1 MEGAKWGVRVAR
13 SEPSLGE
20 GRHAAPPRRT
30 ACASTLPRVDGSQLT
45 DVVSTGLA
53 ALAVVLQAALAA
65 LLLLA
70 LAALVS
76 PRARLWLR
84 ELRVTLAGTE
94 LWIAW
99 AVAAVATGG
108 SLFFSEYSD
117 FVPCRLCWFQ
127 RIAMYPLAALL
138 LTAAVR
144 RDFRGGA
151 LYALPFP
158 AVGALIAI
166 YHVYIEHNPEAET
179 AGCKVSAPCS
189 LKWIEEIGYVTL
201 PVLALTAFAAI
212 LALLL
217 MARSRPEEDAAP
229 VAPSD

>member
-1 MEGAKWGVRVAR
+1 
-13 SEPSLGE
+13 
-20 GRHAAPPRRT
+20 
-30 ACASTLPRVDGSQLT
+30 VDRSQLT
-45 DVVSTGLA
+45 DAVSTGLA

-65 LLLLA
+65 LLLLV
-70 LAALVS
+70 LVALVS
-76 PRARLWLR
+76 ARARLWLR
-84 ELRVTLAGTE
+84 ELRATLAGTE

-138 LTAAVR
+138 LIAAVR
-144 RDFRGGA
+144 RDSRAGA

-158 AVGALIAI
+158 ILGGLVAI

-179 AGCKVSAPCS
+179 SGCKVAAPCS
-189 LKWIEEIGYVTL
+189 LRWIEELGYVTL
-201 PVLALTAFAAI
+201 PVLALSAFAAI

-217 MARSRPEEDAAP
+217 MARSRPDEDERQA
-229 VAPSD
+229 VARSRPRSD